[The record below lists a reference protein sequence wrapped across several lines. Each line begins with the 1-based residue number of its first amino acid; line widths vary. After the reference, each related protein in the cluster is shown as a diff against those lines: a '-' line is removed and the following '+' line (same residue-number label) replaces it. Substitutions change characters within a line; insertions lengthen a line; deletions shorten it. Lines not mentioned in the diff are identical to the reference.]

1 MPKMRLYCSMSQ
13 IFLTFNTP
21 HDGLFLVF
29 GVPNA
34 KYLAFGIL
42 DGNVNIKIIY
52 TNIKITLKN

>member
-1 MPKMRLYCSMSQ
+1 MSQ

-52 TNIKITLKN
+52 TNIKITLKT